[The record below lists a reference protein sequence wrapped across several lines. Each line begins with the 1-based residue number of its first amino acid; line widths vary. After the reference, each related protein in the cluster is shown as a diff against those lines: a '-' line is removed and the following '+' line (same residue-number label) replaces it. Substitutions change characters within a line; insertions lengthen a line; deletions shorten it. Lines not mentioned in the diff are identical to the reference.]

1 LFRSNENVVTLKVEG
16 TIANKMHHFYEI
28 PIPSEFASGGKR
40 RPREIAAA
48 LAYTPPVRSTRMNY
62 RATRIEFRLVASPDL
77 DHVIKMFNKATLK
90 RDHKSIPELTTG
102 RLHGPEARSKG
113 TVQADFWR
121 FVQVNADSKLRN
133 QKLFVVV
140 TRNDFPWGEHLC
152 NFEENYSLL
161 VSLRDRENENAQLYT
176 QIKAQLETKL
186 RLRAR
191 A

>member
-1 LFRSNENVVTLKVEG
+1 VEQERMSAPNQAAIARSVACTCFKLRSLARRVTQLYDHEMAPSGLKVTQYSLLAHAMRG
-16 TIANKMHHFYEI
+16 TVGVA
-28 PIPSEFASGGKR
+28 PTVSELADAMFTDR
-40 RPREIAAA
+40 TTLTRNLRP
-48 LAYTPPVRSTRMNY
+48 
-62 RATRIEFRLVASPDL
+62 LVAAGFIEVAAGPD
-77 DHVIKMFNKATLK
+77 
-90 RDHKSIPELTTG
+90 
-102 RLHGPEARSKG
+102 ARSKG

-121 FVQVNADSKLRN
+121 FVQFNADSKLRN

-191 A
+191 V